1 MYTTRFE
8 HCICERLRKI
18 LDLMGNSI
26 CGGKPASRTSW
37 TKKSPAPV
45 SLPCKATT
53 IPVQDDVSTK
63 SSFARQKIIIW
74 HVICIPKRTNVIK
87 KPYVWFQDFLEQY
100 EAQQISNPI
109 LSVPQQ
115 FLVGKKAGKV
125 KKWHIP
131 NLVSSN
137 ECAVVPFKNVILPPQ
152 NNFSQLSS

>member
-1 MYTTRFE
+1 MVVSQLLE
-8 HCICERLRKI
+8 LPEPKNHL
-18 LDLMGNSI
+18 L
-26 CGGKPASRTSW
+26 P
-37 TKKSPAPV
+37 SPYHVKQPQFLSQTMLAQNHH
-45 SLPCKATT
+45 
-53 IPVQDDVSTK
+53 VQDRK
-63 SSFARQKIIIW
+63 LFIW

-87 KPYVWFQDFLEQY
+87 KPHVRFQDFLEQY

-125 KKWHIP
+125 KKWHVP